1 VFMKNEHVR
10 KGDLPLD
17 SSCSLQIAS
26 LWKELKENQVQQ
38 NKINLWLWVPLSN
51 LKKSFFKS
59 GLYKPSSRMVNIMS
73 TILFGYRTIMI
84 LLGLLG
90 LFLYWRVNK
99 KFPLLLKLILSYF
112 ILWYFWNSFMYRNME
127 MRFLIQADLLLLIP
141 AAWLFVFVIEKYFL
155 KKKLNGT
162 TD

>member
-1 VFMKNEHVR
+1 
-10 KGDLPLD
+10 
-17 SSCSLQIAS
+17 
-26 LWKELKENQVQQ
+26 
-38 NKINLWLWVPLSN
+38 
-51 LKKSFFKS
+51 
-59 GLYKPSSRMVNIMS
+59 MVNIMS